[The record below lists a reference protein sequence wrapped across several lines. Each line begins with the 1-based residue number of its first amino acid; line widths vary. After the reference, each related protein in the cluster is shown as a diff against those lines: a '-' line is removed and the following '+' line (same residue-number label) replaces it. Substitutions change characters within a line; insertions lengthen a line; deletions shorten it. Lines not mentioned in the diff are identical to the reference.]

1 MMETRNAEQQTS
13 SNNPTAVLSLS
24 RARRARSHCFTQKT
38 GPVPLTRGGGC
49 NSSGA
54 VSTHASS
61 LTCTEIQGGEPC
73 TCHRCPGPA
82 WSVLSRGQMFHW
94 RRDPRP
100 DDLPEVTG
108 LHEERP
114 PRLLPRS
121 QSPSTRSNLWLSSR
135 PAKWSGERCA
145 RAAPRAPEAP
155 SSSPALHPLRQ
166 VVSLLSLYF
175 PVSKVG

>member
-1 MMETRNAEQQTS
+1 MRREIPLKLCS
-13 SNNPTAVLSLS
+13 GWGFFLLSLATLS
-24 RARRARSHCFTQKT
+24 KVSAHEIFHTFLYT
-38 GPVPLTRGGGC
+38 HTR
-49 NSSGA
+49 
-54 VSTHASS
+54 THKNVY
-61 LTCTEIQGGEPC
+61 TEIQGGEPC